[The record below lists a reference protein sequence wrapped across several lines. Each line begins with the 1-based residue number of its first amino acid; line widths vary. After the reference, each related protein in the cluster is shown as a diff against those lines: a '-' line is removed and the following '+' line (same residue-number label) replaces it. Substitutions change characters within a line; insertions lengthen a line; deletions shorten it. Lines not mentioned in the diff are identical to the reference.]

1 MFIGFTGGFLVLY
14 IFFFYTLYK
23 KIKNKEVNDYNMNT
37 RMKRGPYFLSVLILA
52 FFGAL
57 FQWNLERGT
66 YQQNDDYLL
75 VGLMIIIGIIK
86 LYLGIKRLHDINMVG
101 WWSIVLFIPIYNL
114 ILLISLFII
123 PGTKER
129 KKEES
134 SLY

>member
-1 MFIGFTGGFLVLY
+1 
-14 IFFFYTLYK
+14 
-23 KIKNKEVNDYNMNT
+23 
-37 RMKRGPYFLSVLILA
+37 MKRGPYFLSVLILA

-57 FQWNLERGT
+57 SQWNLERGT

-86 LYLGIKRLHDINMVG
+86 LYLAVKRLHDINMVG

-129 KKEES
+129 KKEDS